1 MKKPTRNYI
10 EILSEIDIQ
19 LKSTNLE
26 TDRLLLLEEIRS
38 GSTAGE
44 ICSSVGFLLNSMKS
58 RIEIDNVIGEQISEF
73 LNYCR
78 YNGLIINTK
87 RPI

>member
-1 MKKPTRNYI
+1 MRKPSRNYL

-19 LKSTNLE
+19 LKSTNFETERLHLLE
-26 TDRLLLLEEIRS
+26 TIRS

-58 RIEIDNVIGEQISEF
+58 RIEIYNAIGEQIREF
-73 LNYCR
+73 LYYCGC
-78 YNGLIINTK
+78 NGLIVDTQ